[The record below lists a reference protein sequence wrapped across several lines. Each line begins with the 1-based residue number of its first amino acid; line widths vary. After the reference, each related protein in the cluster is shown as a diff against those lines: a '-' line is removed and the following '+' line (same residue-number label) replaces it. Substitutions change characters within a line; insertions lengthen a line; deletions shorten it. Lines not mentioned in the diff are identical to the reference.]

1 MASVALLSLSFKEC
15 GDIMDK
21 LEQDALR
28 DEWQRAQGMG
38 KRLARERFVATLAG
52 MGPIAAGFGLAV
64 ALWWLWPLQKI
75 PIVVLGLPVAVSLPI
90 GWWVRNKLWPG
101 GQFR

>member
-1 MASVALLSLSFKEC
+1 MSKS
-15 GDIMDK
+15 
-21 LEQDALR
+21 EQEALR

-38 KRLARERFVATLAG
+38 RRLARERLVATLAG
-52 MGPIAAGFGLAV
+52 MGPIAAGFGIAYLV
-64 ALWWLWPLQKI
+64 WWLWPFQLI
-75 PIVVLGLPVAVSLPI
+75 PFWVPILPVAASIPV